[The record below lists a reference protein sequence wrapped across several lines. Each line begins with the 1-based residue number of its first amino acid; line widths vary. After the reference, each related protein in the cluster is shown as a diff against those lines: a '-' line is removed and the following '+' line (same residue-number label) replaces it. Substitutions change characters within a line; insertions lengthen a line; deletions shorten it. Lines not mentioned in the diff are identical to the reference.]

1 MTNCA
6 LVLLASRLLL
16 RHELLQRQPNKSGQK
31 RRAAMW
37 LLAVRR
43 QRKQS
48 RSNIKN
54 DSSNYPPCT
63 PRDAISHM
71 CVHPRTCLCVCVCV
85 CAQFCVCGCVCVST
99 GMSAMLYLFWIVLQA
114 NMLSSHPISLCPA
127 PCMFVVQC
135 KCECVSVW
143 AYLNEI

>member
-16 RHELLQRQPNKSGQK
+16 RHELLQRQSNKLGQK

-85 CAQFCVCGCVCVST
+85 CTVLCVCVCLCVNRHV
-99 GMSAMLYLFWIVLQA
+99 GNALFVLDSASSQYALISPPIFVPSSLYV
-114 NMLSSHPISLCPA
+114 CG
-127 PCMFVVQC
+127 
-135 KCECVSVW
+135 SV
-143 AYLNEI
+143 